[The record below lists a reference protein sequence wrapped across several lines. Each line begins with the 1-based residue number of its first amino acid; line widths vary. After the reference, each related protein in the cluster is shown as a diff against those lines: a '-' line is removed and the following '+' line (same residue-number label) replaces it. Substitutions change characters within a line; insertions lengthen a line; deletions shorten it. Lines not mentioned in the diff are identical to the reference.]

1 MATVAQCFC
10 GQVEEREYAQVNAV
24 EMIPTYL
31 VDGVAQGFTRHK
43 FTTRTKEQTFRF
55 EGLTD
60 AQAHSTAS
68 VAVSDVSGTSYT
80 VPMAGSVTDGSEG
93 SAAFEIEV
101 VEVSRRRISPHMWEV
116 VVTRRG
122 SALYDNGTKT
132 ISAPSWAG
140 L

>member
-24 EMIPTYL
+24 EVVATAM
-31 VDGVAQGFTRHK
+31 VDGVPTGYTRK
-43 FTTRTKEQTFRF
+43 SYTTRTKEQTFRF

-60 AQAHSTAS
+60 AQAHSTSS
-68 VAVSDVSGTSYT
+68 VTVADVSGTSYT
-80 VPMAGSVTDGSEG
+80 VPMAGSVTDGSTG
-93 SAAFEIEV
+93 TAAFETEI
-101 VEVSRRRISPHMWEV
+101 VEVSRRRTSPHMWEV

-122 SALYDNGTKT
+122 SALYEGAEKK

-140 L
+140 V

>member
-10 GQVEEREYAQVNAV
+10 GQVEEREYSQINAV
-24 EMIPTYL
+24 EVVATTM
-31 VDGVAQGFTRHK
+31 VDGVPTAFTRK
-43 FTTRTKEQTFRF
+43 AYTTRTKEQTFRF

-68 VAVSDVSGTSYT
+68 VTVADVSGTSYT
-80 VPMAGSVTDGSEG
+80 VPMKGGVTDGSTG
-93 SAAFEIEV
+93 TAAFETEI

-122 SALYDNGTKT
+122 SALYEGNTLK
-132 ISAPSWAG
+132 IAAPSWAG